1 MGRGAW
7 SSIRP
12 VGTDDSWLW
21 SQALVYRFMK
31 MGWSLQSGE
40 EPGRPIREGM
50 SSKQPQWKVH
60 LPPHPSAVYQFG
72 GVLHPD
78 MKRGSPLAASIIE
91 EGPK

>member
-1 MGRGAW
+1 MAP
-7 SSIRP
+7 SP
-12 VGTDDSWLW
+12 CP
-21 SQALVYRFMK
+21 
-31 MGWSLQSGE
+31 SLREDVMESPKQE
-40 EPGRPIREGM
+40 ELGRPIKEGM

-78 MKRGSPLAASIIE
+78 MKRGLPLAASIIE

>member
-1 MGRGAW
+1 MATRRGCLLAVA
-7 SSIRP
+7 P
-12 VGTDDSWLW
+12 GPCPQLT
-21 SQALVYRFMK
+21 K

-40 EPGRPIREGM
+40 ELGRPVKEGM

-60 LPPHPSAVYQFG
+60 LPPHPSAVYQFD

-78 MKRGSPLAASIIE
+78 MKRGSSLTASIE